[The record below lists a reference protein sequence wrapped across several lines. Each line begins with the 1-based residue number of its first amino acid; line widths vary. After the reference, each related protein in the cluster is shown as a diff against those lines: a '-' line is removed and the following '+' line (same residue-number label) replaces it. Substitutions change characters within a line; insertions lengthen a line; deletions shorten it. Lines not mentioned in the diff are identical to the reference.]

1 MGPEQPKKNLFAGL
15 LAQRKLQKARESFQ
29 AYAELIWPG
38 YCAALHHKFIIAKL
52 ERIERGE
59 LTRMMCSWPPQHG
72 KTRTISHLFACWYLG
87 RNPQK
92 RVIVASYGEDRSSDT
107 GRDVLR
113 TLRDPK
119 HLEVFPDCQV
129 DLDAASSTRI
139 DLLGAGGF
147 LAVSRNGALTGRN
160 CDLLIVDDLVKDD
173 RESRSPAILRENIA
187 WFNKV
192 GLTRLSPGAPVI
204 LVGTRWGNGDLFDD
218 RLLEHPEEDWDVVNL
233 EAVAEEG
240 DILGRRVG
248 QPLWPERFSLEV
260 LQQKRFEIGNSA
272 FTCLYQGNPTAA
284 EGVTFSRDD
293 WQYWTVM
300 PERFQRKVISIDPA
314 VKTGAS
320 NDYSAVQCWAKTE
333 TGYYLLASWRGK
345 VEYLDLR
352 KTVVEFNAQW
362 KPDCVLIEDTS
373 AGSSLA
379 QDLLS
384 TTSIPVKKI
393 TVTRDK
399 ESRAAAITPLV
410 ECGAVYLPQTASFL
424 ADFLDEISQFPRG
437 RHDDMTDACVQALTF
452 LRDSDSILTGWA
464 AQMAGAYALGDKVS
478 AEQKAQL
485 ETFASR
491 GVPPTEAPYYGVG
504 DARPCRT
511 LAEAQKAALTG
522 ESRGQFNATRNLVKA
537 KVAERPRPVCP
548 KCGNKNLAIC
558 GEFKSCVCGWNSQLK
573 EVVA

>member
-1 MGPEQPKKNLFAGL
+1 MGHEQPKKNLFAGL
-15 LAQRKLQKARESFQ
+15 LAQRKLQKARNSFQ
-29 AYAELIWPG
+29 AYAEMIWPG
-38 YCAALHHKFIIAKL
+38 YKAALHHKFIIQKL
-52 ERIERGE
+52 ERVERGE

-87 RNPQK
+87 RNPHK

-139 DLLGAGGF
+139 DLLEGGGF

-218 RLLEHPEEDWDVVNL
+218 RLNEHPEESWDVVNL
-233 EAVAEEG
+233 AAIAEEN

-248 QPLWPERFSLEV
+248 QPLWPERYSQEV
-260 LQQKRFEIGNSA
+260 LQQKRFEIGASA
-272 FTCLYQGNPTAA
+272 FTCLYMGNPTAA

-293 WQYWTVM
+293 WQYYTVM
-300 PERFQRKVISIDPA
+300 PEKFLRKVVSLDPA
-314 VKTGAS
+314 VKTGAA
-320 NDYSAVQCWAKTE
+320 NDYSALQCWAKTE
-333 TGYYLLASWRGK
+333 TGYFLLSSWRDK
-345 VEYLDLR
+345 AEYLDLR
-352 KTVVEFNAQW
+352 KMVVAFNEQW
-362 KPDCVLIEDTS
+362 RPDALLVEDTS

-384 TTSIPVKKI
+384 TTNIPAKKI

-399 ESRAAAITPLV
+399 ESRAAAITPMI
-410 ECGAVYLPQTASFL
+410 ECGSVYLPKDAPWL
-424 ADFLDEISQFPRG
+424 NDFLDEISQFPRG
-437 RHDDMTDACVQALTF
+437 RHDDMVDCAVQALSY

-464 AQMAGAYALGDKVS
+464 AQMAGAYALGDKAS

-485 ETFASR
+485 DNFASR
-491 GVPPTEAPYYGVG
+491 GVPSSVPYYGVNG
-504 DARPCRT
+504 LAKS
-511 LAEAQKAALTG
+511 LAEAQKQSLSG
-522 ESRGQFNATRNLVKA
+522 ESRSQFNAARNFE
-537 KVAERPRPVCP
+537 KVRVQEKPRPSCP
-548 KCGNKNLAIC
+548 KCGNARLAIC
-558 GEFKSCVCGWNSQLK
+558 GDYRSCVCSWNSKQQR
-573 EVVA
+573 EVMA